1 MSRITATPAA
11 AKRVR
16 RGIRATVGVV
26 GASLLL
32 AACSGT
38 GGDGSGSGGA
48 LHIWYSLPTSGSS
61 AEAAEIYKKYN
72 IDPFLAENPDIQVN
86 AVPNNVDTIDQ
97 KIQVALAAGNG
108 PDIIPTPGS
117 SNAMPYAAA
126 GYLAD
131 LTDVAKENGWEDRL
145 LPWALDMGYV
155 DGKLQA
161 VPTSYETLVVYY
173 NKTLFDENG
182 WSAPTDRA
190 SLEKLAAEMQ
200 AKGIIP
206 FAAGN
211 ASYQPATEWLV
222 SAFLNE
228 VAGPKKLHDALAG
241 DLPWTDPAIVSSIEL
256 LKQYFDDGYFG
267 GGVKQYFSTQD
278 PQKYAALADGKAG
291 MYISGSWETFSLPEY
306 FGANGNESEWA
317 WAPLPPLADGVPSD
331 VYPLAVGGTI
341 SVNAKASDVEA
352 GKAYLE
358 WRFSDTKTMWEAA
371 EATGSQPLPIK
382 FTEADV
388 PSGIDDRYAAQYLA
402 INDASESGKVGY
414 VTWTSFGPKA
424 MSYIVEHIDKVLNDN
439 LSVDDFTVGI
449 QEAYDADEKS
459 GLIPPLFETAG

>member
-1 MSRITATPAA
+1 MSRTTDRSST

-16 RGIRATVGVV
+16 GGIRTTVGMV
-26 GASLLL
+26 GASILL
-32 AACSGT
+32 AACSA
-38 GGDGSGSGGA
+38 GGGQGSGSAGT
-48 LHIWYSLPTSGSS
+48 LDIWYALPTAGSS

-72 IDPFLAENPDIQVN
+72 IDPFLADYPDVRIN

-97 KIQVALAAGNG
+97 KIQVALAAGQG

-131 LTDVAKENGWEDRL
+131 LTEVAEENDWDERL

-161 VPTSYETLVVYY
+161 VPTSYESLVVYY
-173 NKTLFDENG
+173 NKTLFEENG
-182 WSAPTDRA
+182 WSVPTDRA
-190 SLEKLAAEMQ
+190 SLEELAADMQ
-200 AKGIIP
+200 AKGVTP

-222 SAFLNE
+222 SAFLNQ
-228 VAGPKKLHDALAG
+228 VAGPQKVHDALAG
-241 DLPWTDPAIVSSIEL
+241 EIPWTDPVIVDSIEL
-256 LKQYFDDGYFG
+256 LKQYFDDGYFA

-278 PQKYAALADGKAG
+278 PQKYAAFADGKAG
-291 MYISGSWETFSLPEY
+291 MYISGSWETFTLPDY
-306 FGANGNESEWA
+306 FGANGNESEWD
-317 WAPLPPLADGVPSD
+317 WAPLPPLGEGVPSD
-331 VYPLAVGGTI
+331 IYPLAVGGTI
-341 SVNAKASDVEA
+341 SVNAKSDDIEA
-352 GKAYLE
+352 GTAYLE

-382 FTEADV
+382 FTEDDV
-388 PSGIDDRYAAQYLA
+388 PSGIDERYADQYLA

-424 MSYIVEHIDKVLNDN
+424 MTYIVDNIDKVLNGN
-439 LSVDDFTVGI
+439 LSVDDFTAGI
-449 QEAYDADEKS
+449 DKAHGSDEAS